1 MTIISSLRF
10 LYILV
15 GYGLLCGVTSLVW
28 PFVAKNFSQRNDG
41 ERWRST
47 RPGAS
52 SQSLLCKSLILCIFP
67 CLNIKGVIKSFVPR
81 FAKSNYGF
89 QENCKKNPDIDT
101 KILQFDS
108 KLTQLFDDSLFL
120 LISKQTIDIIR
131 SCPFYEKKKFKTR
144 CFPIKHNQSVH
155 ITEVP
160 GACPSSIVEFSTLSQ
175 YVSLSFQPKLL
186 AEGWVGVLVG
196 SYYQPGNV
204 SQGKR
209 NKEASLCHTILVK
222 RDDYYFRTNISKIY
236 TPCSCYTVQ
245 TVINGPPDP
254 SHDNSLLISSKEA
267 CIS

>member
-1 MTIISSLRF
+1 MS
-10 LYILV
+10 
-15 GYGLLCGVTSLVW
+15 
-28 PFVAKNFSQRNDG
+28 
-41 ERWRST
+41 
-47 RPGAS
+47 
-52 SQSLLCKSLILCIFP
+52 
-67 CLNIKGVIKSFVPR
+67 
-81 FAKSNYGF
+81 
-89 QENCKKNPDIDT
+89 
-101 KILQFDS
+101 
-108 KLTQLFDDSLFL
+108 
-120 LISKQTIDIIR
+120 
-131 SCPFYEKKKFKTR
+131 
-144 CFPIKHNQSVH
+144 FPIKHTQSVH

-186 AEGWVGVLVG
+186 EGWVGVLVG

-254 SHDNSLLISSKEA
+254 SHDNSLLISFFMSAVFKSVLYFIISWPGYNEKECFKNSQNIYYETIWSYFA
-267 CIS
+267 F